1 MNKREINVLFVD
13 DSREDFARV
22 RDLLHEIKNWKFNL
36 ESVGDYETAWEKAKA
51 NRYDICMFTYQLDR
65 RDGILFLQRVI
76 EHELTTAPI
85 LLVNQDD
92 HRLAADFLEVG
103 AVDYLVKEQID
114 IPLLKRAVRYAL
126 QNKQLAD
133 SVRSGSN
140 ALVEAGTNGS
150 GSAQPADPAPA
161 SSSQPDDVQDRVFF
175 NLDVYGIEILDVQG
189 KILDCNE
196 TYQRLLGYSRK
207 EIIGQHTTAF
217 ATENS
222 KKIFARDLMILKK
235 KGYAEGEIE
244 LVKKDGAKI
253 IVWRRYR
260 AIYDKAGQYTKI
272 VSYNRNITERLKAVR
287 QISLLARALEQ
298 SPVAL
303 LITDRRG
310 VIEYVNFKFTEI
322 TEHSYD
328 DVVGKDIRSLET
340 EWQAPD
346 DLKAMWNTIK
356 AGEEWRGEWYNLTK
370 SGEVYW
376 EGVTVLPMFSPK
388 GHITNY
394 IFVKENITRRK
405 EIESATLHTQHRM
418 GALMN
423 EQLGDLNATNE
434 ALRHEVS
441 ERKRAEQ
448 ELRQSEAR
456 LKAQFKGI
464 PLPTYAW
471 EKRHGNYILVDYN
484 DAADKDS
491 QGGIVKLLGKTAREI
506 FLDRPE
512 VLEDFDRC
520 AADKGVVRR
529 EGPYQLVT
537 TGENKFFIT
546 TYNFIPPN
554 IIIVH
559 IEDITHFKK
568 TEEDLA
574 HYREQL
580 ETPELDDTSELAQLK
595 KALRYEIA
603 RRESIEQ
610 QARENED
617 RLKLIASSID
627 DRLREQYRTIP
638 IPTYSWKMIGG
649 EFVLIDFNDAAAK
662 AMGRIVDFWGKTARE
677 IFIDRPQV
685 LADFKRCYEEKG
697 TLVREAPYQLVTSGE
712 TRFFIT
718 TYNFLPP
725 NLVIVH
731 IQDATEQK
739 QTETQLAETTSLL
752 KSEIGK
758 RQEMET
764 HLTTLRLEL
773 DQLRHEF
780 VAQRGG
786 AESRRQTDGQLKA
799 QYQGVPVPAY
809 TWQRQGQRF
818 VLIDYNEAAARANS
832 SRIHELMGQ
841 PADQVFK
848 NRQQVLIDF
857 ERCFREKRT
866 IRRDAMYRLVGR
878 DEMRHFITTYH
889 FVDPDLVQVYIQDV
903 TEFKQPEEGSA

>member
-1 MNKREINVLFVD
+1 MIKRDINVLFVD
-13 DSREDFARV
+13 ESRDDFAHV

-36 ESVGDYETAWEKAKA
+36 DSVSDYETAWEKAKA

-76 EHELTTAPI
+76 ENELTTAPI
-85 LLVNQDD
+85 LLINQDD

-126 QNKQLAD
+126 QNKELAD
-133 SVRSGSN
+133 SVKSGGS
-140 ALVEAGTNGS
+140 LSVEPVTNGS
-150 GSAQPADPAPA
+150 SSAQPVDPSRAPTSPPA
-161 SSSQPDDVQDRVFF
+161 DVQDRIFF

-189 KILDCNE
+189 NILDCNE

-207 EIIGQHTTAF
+207 EIIGRHTTFF
-217 ATENS
+217 ATETG
-222 KKIFARDLMILKK
+222 KKIFARNLMILKK

-244 LVKKDGAKI
+244 LIKKDGAKI

-260 AIYDKAGQYTKI
+260 AIYNQADQITKI

-303 LITDRRG
+303 LITDRKG
-310 VIEYVNFKFTEI
+310 IIEYVNFKFTEI
-322 TEHSYD
+322 TEYNYD

-340 EWQAPD
+340 EWQAAES
-346 DLKAMWNTIK
+346 LKAMWNTIK
-356 AGEEWRGEWYNLTK
+356 AGEEWYGEWYNLTK

-405 EIESATLHTQHRM
+405 EIESATIHTQRRM

-423 EQLGDLNATNE
+423 EQLSDLSTANE

-464 PLPTYAW
+464 PLPAYAW
-471 EKRHGNYILVDYN
+471 EKRNGNYILVDYN
-484 DAADKDS
+484 DAADRDS
-491 QGGIVKLLGKTAREI
+491 QGAIVKLLGKTAREI

-529 EGPYQLVT
+529 QGPYQLVT

-559 IEDITHFKK
+559 VEDVTHYKQA
-568 TEEDLA
+568 EEDLA

-580 ETPELDDTSELAQLK
+580 EAPELDDTSELARIK
-595 KALRYEIA
+595 KALRYEIT

-662 AMGRIVDFWGKTARE
+662 AMGKIVDFWGKTASE
-677 IFIDRPQV
+677 IFVDRPQV
-685 LADFKRCYEEKG
+685 LADFKRCYDEKG
-697 TLVREAPYQLVTSGE
+697 TVLREAPYQLVTSGE
-712 TRFFIT
+712 TRFFVT

-731 IQDATEQK
+731 IQDVTEQK
-739 QTETQLAETTSLL
+739 QTEAQLLETASTLNH
-752 KSEIGK
+752 EIGK
-758 RQEMET
+758 RQEMEA
-764 HLTTLRLEL
+764 HLATLRTEL
-773 DQLRHEF
+773 SQLRSEF
-780 VAQRGG
+780 MAQQQGKEARP
-786 AESRRQTDGQLKA
+786 EDGRLKT
-799 QYQGVPVPAY
+799 QYNLVPVPAY
-809 TWQRQGQRF
+809 TWQRQEESF

-832 SRIHELMGQ
+832 GRVHKLVGQ
-841 PADQVFK
+841 SAQQVFK
-848 NRQQVLIDF
+848 KRQQVLADF
-857 ERCFREKRT
+857 ERCFKEKRT
-866 IRRDAMYRLVGR
+866 IRRDAMYRMIGR

-889 FVDPDLVQVYIQDV
+889 FVEPDLVQVYIQDV
-903 TEFKQPEEGSA
+903 TEFKPPEEGSA